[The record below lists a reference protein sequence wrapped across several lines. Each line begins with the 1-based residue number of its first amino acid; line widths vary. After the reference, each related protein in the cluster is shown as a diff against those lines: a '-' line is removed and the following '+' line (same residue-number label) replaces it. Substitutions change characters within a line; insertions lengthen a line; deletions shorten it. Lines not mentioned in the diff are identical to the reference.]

1 MDSDHLDF
9 SVSSMLLEKDDLY
22 TSLSSTSPPY
32 LFDQKNSDVDSDLEM
47 GSKSSVSSH
56 GRSVSLSLPPN
67 RKVRRITGLGTS
79 GVDHMNC
86 SMLRSQPKKENKL
99 SNDVCSPSPHS
110 LSSLHFFTESRFDAS
125 VLLRIAHFLPVSH
138 SSFFL

>member
-56 GRSVSLSLPPN
+56 GRSVSLPP
-67 RKVRRITGLGTS
+67 
-79 GVDHMNC
+79 
-86 SMLRSQPKKENKL
+86 
-99 SNDVCSPSPHS
+99 
-110 LSSLHFFTESRFDAS
+110 SS
-125 VLLRIAHFLPVSH
+125 
-138 SSFFL
+138 